1 MGILLI
7 KEIYSGRKN
16 NTYEDD
22 YWSYFIKGVF
32 AVFFPFFYDP
42 TYILIIPAL
51 LLAVYA
57 QFKVKGT
64 YNKYSRIYSK
74 QGLTGADVARE
85 ILKKKGIND
94 VSVQQIKGHLSDHY
108 NPKEKVLNLS
118 IDVYGSSSLA
128 AIGIAAHEAGHAI
141 QDAVNYSPMNIR
153 ASLVPAA
160 NIGSRWGLPLAIM
173 GFFFRSD
180 MGQYMILAGLVL
192 FFGAFLFHLVTLPVE
207 FNASNRAIAILDR
220 ERFLSGQELTG
231 AKKVLRAAAF
241 TYVAATLVA
250 LANLLRILMLFGM
263 SRDD

>member
-1 MGILLI
+1 M
-7 KEIYSGRKN
+7 
-16 NTYEDD
+16 
-22 YWSYFIKGVF
+22 
-32 AVFFPFFYDP
+32 FPFFYDP
-42 TYILIIPAL
+42 TFVLIIPAL

-57 QFKVKGT
+57 QIKVKGT
-64 YNKYSRIYSK
+64 FNKYSKRYSR

-85 ILKKKGIND
+85 ILKKKNINN
-94 VSVQQIKGHLSDHY
+94 VSVNQVQGQLSDHY
-108 NPKEKVLNLS
+108 DPNKKVLNLS
-118 IDVYGSSSLA
+118 SHVYGSSSLA
-128 AIGIAAHEAGHAI
+128 AIGVAAHEAGHAI
-141 QDAVNYSPMNIR
+141 QDKENYTPMNIR

-160 NIGSRWGLPLAIM
+160 NIGSRWGLPLAII

-220 ERFLSGQELTG
+220 ERFLSREELNG

-263 SRDD
+263 GRRD